1 MVTLHGLE
9 NLIDV
14 NPFVWLR
21 SVRLPNVIL
30 LLLVVVCGLFAARL
44 TWLWVSPSEFAVGV
58 SLHPSSV
65 VPPVVTRSSGA
76 QITQLTQ
83 WALFGQAAPSEQP
96 IDTVQSSSLGV
107 RLQGVMSGSTPPLVM
122 LDIGNSVK
130 LLQIGG
136 VVSPGVTVHTIEA
149 DRVILSNQGRL
160 EAIRFPPPTSLNTGP
175 VPTMNAVS
183 PSEEA
188 SASDRSMT
196 TSSGQRPT
204 AQSLMK
210 NPQSL
215 MQYVRLAPVD
225 RGGKLVGLALHPM
238 PGQTTLL
245 TQLGLVD
252 GDILTEADGQPVA
265 NGDVLPHLLAL
276 LRAGQPI
283 PVTIERN
290 GRPMQMTINLDALR

>member
-9 NLIDV
+9 KLIDV

-30 LLLVVVCGLFAARL
+30 LLLVVAIGLFAARL
-44 TWLWVSPSEFAVGV
+44 TWLWVAPPDFDAGV
-58 SLHPSSV
+58 SLSPSSTIK
-65 VPPVVTRSSGA
+65 PVATQSPGA
-76 QITQLTQ
+76 QVAQLTQ
-83 WALFGQAAPSEQP
+83 WGLFGQAASHERS

-107 RLQGVMSGSTPPLVM
+107 RLQGIMSGSTPPLVM

-130 LLQIGG
+130 LLQVGDA
-136 VVSPGVTVHTIEA
+136 VSPGVTVHEIEA
-149 DRVILSNQGRL
+149 DQVVLSNQGRL

-175 VPTMNAVS
+175 VPSVNAVS
-183 PSEEA
+183 SPEA
-188 SASDRSMT
+188 ASGRSMT
-196 TSSGQRPT
+196 TSPGPRPT

-225 RGGKLVGLALHPM
+225 RAGKLVGLVLHPM